1 MNPIE
6 GLCDALLKR
15 FRDIATEIDAPADEA
30 GLWQLDVRPGGGS
43 PWIVVEWR
51 PDLGFGVSTPGA
63 DDYGTKPDE
72 IYANS
77 KAAYDRVSQLILSG
91 RRTEPPAVV
100 RLAELR
106 RSRELSQAE
115 VAGRAGIK
123 QAAIA
128 RIEGRGD
135 ILLST
140 LGRVVSAMGGRLSIR
155 VEFPDGTAREL
166 TGLVLPPL
174 VESGEEQEAASRPA
188 PSPAGPAP
196 ARPRTAGRGAKTS
209 AHVPDPHGAE
219 RTGGPEAK
227 RVPGEPPA
235 KDRGKPASKRVRE
248 STGRKASKQATRT
261 ANRVSER
268 RGCEGIDFG
277 ERMPKGE

>member
-6 GLCDALLKR
+6 RLRDALVKR
-15 FRDIATEIDAPADEA
+15 FPDVVTDIDAPADEA

-51 PDLGFGVSTPGA
+51 PALGFGVSTPGA

-72 IYANS
+72 IYPNP
-77 KAAYDRVSQLILSG
+77 KAAYNRVAQLILSG
-91 RRTEPPAVV
+91 RRTEPPAAV

-106 RSRELSQAE
+106 RSRKLSQAK

-140 LGRVVSAMGGRLSIR
+140 LGRVVAAMGGRLSIR

-166 TGLVLPPL
+166 TGLVPPSP
-174 VESGEEQEAASRPA
+174 VGSGGEREAASRPA
-188 PSPAGPAP
+188 SSAAESAP
-196 ARPRTAGRGAKTS
+196 ARARTTGGGVKASVHMPKSHGSGRA
-209 AHVPDPHGAE
+209 V
-219 RTGGPEAK
+219 GPEAK
-227 RVPGEPPA
+227 AAPDEAPA
-235 KDRGKPASKRVRE
+235 E
-248 STGRKASKQATRT
+248 GRRPSA
-261 ANRVSER
+261 R
-268 RGCEGIDFG
+268 RGGRQTTG
-277 ERMPKGE
+277 GTA

>member
-6 GLCDALLKR
+6 GLRDALVKR
-15 FRDIATEIDAPADEA
+15 FPDVATEIDAPDDES
-30 GLWQLDVRPGGGS
+30 GRWQLDVRAGGGS
-43 PWIVVEWR
+43 PWVVVEWR

-72 IYANS
+72 IYANP

-91 RRTEPPAVV
+91 QRTAPPAAV

-106 RSRELSQAE
+106 RFRKLSQAE

-123 QAAIA
+123 QAAMA

-155 VEFPDGTAREL
+155 AEFPDGTAREL
-166 TGLVLPPL
+166 TGLVPPPP
-174 VESGEEQEAASRPA
+174 VGSGEERGAASRPA
-188 PSPAGPAP
+188 SSPAEPAP
-196 ARPRTAGRGAKTS
+196 ARARTTRGAKAAS
-209 AHVPDPHGAE
+209 QVSEPRRAE
-219 RTGGPEAK
+219 GTVGPEANGTT
-227 RVPGEPPA
+227 GERFA
-235 KDRGKPASKRVRE
+235 KGRRKSANERVRE
-248 STGRKASKQATRT
+248 STGGKA
-261 ANRVSER
+261 
-268 RGCEGIDFG
+268 
-277 ERMPKGE
+277 